1 MVMNNYSVQTY
12 SYETD
17 RKLDVL
23 LIPNIYNIDDE
34 AETFT
39 EELEPMLD
47 EYLRENTNYSLEDVY
62 YSVL

>member
-34 AETFT
+34 SETFT
-39 EELEPMLD
+39 EEFEPMLD

>member
-17 RKLDVL
+17 RKLDVFC
-23 LIPNIYNIDDE
+23 IPNIYNIDDE

-39 EELEPMLD
+39 EEFEPMLD
-47 EYLRENTNYSLEDVY
+47 KYLRENTNYSLEDVY

>member
-1 MVMNNYSVQTY
+1 MIANNYAVQTY
-12 SYETD
+12 CYETD

-39 EELEPMLD
+39 EEFEPMLD
-47 EYLRENTNYSLEDVY
+47 EYLRENTLYNLELAY
-62 YSVL
+62 YSIL

>member
-1 MVMNNYSVQTY
+1 MVANNYSVQTY

-39 EELEPMLD
+39 EEFEPMLD

>member
-1 MVMNNYSVQTY
+1 MIANNYSVQTY

-39 EELEPMLD
+39 EEFEPMLD

>member
-1 MVMNNYSVQTY
+1 MNNYSVQTY

-39 EELEPMLD
+39 EEFEPMLD
-47 EYLRENTNYSLEDVY
+47 EYLRENTNYSLEDAY

>member
-1 MVMNNYSVQTY
+1 MNNYSVQTY

-17 RKLDVL
+17 RKLDVVL
-23 LIPNIYNIDDE
+23 VPNIYNIDDE

-39 EELEPMLD
+39 EEFEPMLD

>member
-1 MVMNNYSVQTY
+1 MIANNYAVQTY

-17 RKLDVL
+17 RKLDVIL
-23 LIPNIYNIDDE
+23 VPNIYGIDDE

-39 EELEPMLD
+39 EEFEPMLD
-47 EYLRENTNYSLEDVY
+47 EYLRENTLYSLEDVY

>member
-1 MVMNNYSVQTY
+1 MIANNYSVQTY

-17 RKLDVL
+17 QKLDVL

-39 EELEPMLD
+39 EEFEPMLD

>member
-1 MVMNNYSVQTY
+1 MIANNYAVQTY

-17 RKLDVL
+17 QKLDVL

-39 EELEPMLD
+39 EEFEPMLD
-47 EYLRENTNYSLEDVY
+47 EYLRENTLYSLEDVY